1 MVVVMAADASASDV
15 DHVVGVVR
23 DAGGEAFVSRG
34 ESRTIIG
41 LSGDIERFAA
51 TLNLAGLP
59 GVANVVRISVPYKL
73 VSREHRRER
82 SVIRVAGVPI
92 GPDTLTVIAGPCAV
106 ETPEQTLAAARM
118 ARAAGASL
126 LRGGAFKPRTS
137 PYAFQGLGEAG
148 LKILAEVR
156 EETGLPIV
164 TEVIDQRDVELV
176 SNYADMLQVGTRNMQ
191 NFPLLQAVGAAGK
204 PVMLKRG
211 FSATIEEWLM
221 AAEYIAQRGNLDIV
235 LCERGIRTFE
245 NATRNTLDISAVPVA
260 QRLSHLPV
268 IVDPSHSGGR
278 RDLVLPLS
286 RAAIAV
292 GADGIMVDVHPSPE
306 TALCDGPQALI
317 ESDLRELAS
326 VAHHLSPLVGRVLVE
341 GAMAK
346 TAILSGANP
355 ALSPRGRPP
364 VPPDVRRCA
373 PHAWRGYWE
382 PLLLAVFLGARGQRV
397 GQFVHV
403 EAALDLAQVLDLGPG
418 LRPARQEQR
427 AAVLVGQLGDRQR
440 AQPPRLGHDLGL
452 VPADQRPQDGQAN
465 GVVERGDVG
474 QRLAGHLAEGVAGD
488 QRAGVQPGRERFG
501 RPEHQPPLRHYL
513 EPARSRGGEGL
524 LRLAERHHVQPGA
537 ALEPVEP
544 AHQRVGLV
552 DRLGPGQRQAG
563 KVQEHAAQPA
573 LHHPVRGYRRV
584 DAAGQQHDRAAA
596 HPDRQPALP
605 RLPAGEHEHLLGVD
619 LDEDLRLRV
628 LERNR

>member
-1 MVVVMAADASASDV
+1 MVVVMAADATGSDV
-15 DHVVGVVR
+15 DHVVSVVR

-41 LSGDIERFAA
+41 LSGDVERFAA

-59 GVANVVRISVPYKL
+59 GVADVVRISVPYKL

-126 LRGGAFKPRTS
+126 LRGGAFKPRSS
-137 PYAFQGLGEAG
+137 PYAFQGLGEMG

-176 SNYADMLQVGTRNMQ
+176 ANYADMLQVGTRNMQ

-211 FSATIEEWLM
+211 MSATIEEWLM

-245 NATRNTLDISAVPVA
+245 KATRNTLDISAVPVA

-292 GADGIMVDVHPSPE
+292 GADGIIVDVHPHPE
-306 TALCDGPQALI
+306 SALCDGPQALI

-326 VAHHLSPLVGRVLVE
+326 VAQHLSPLVGR
-341 GAMAK
+341 
-346 TAILSGANP
+346 TPNP
-355 ALSPRGRPP
+355 
-364 VPPDVRRCA
+364 
-373 PHAWRGYWE
+373 
-382 PLLLAVFLGARGQRV
+382 
-397 GQFVHV
+397 
-403 EAALDLAQVLDLGPG
+403 GPG
-418 LRPARQEQR
+418 PAPRTRRRPHPR
-427 AAVLVGQLGDRQR
+427 AA
-440 AQPPRLGHDLGL
+440 
-452 VPADQRPQDGQAN
+452 
-465 GVVERGDVG
+465 
-474 QRLAGHLAEGVAGD
+474 
-488 QRAGVQPGRERFG
+488 
-501 RPEHQPPLRHYL
+501 
-513 EPARSRGGEGL
+513 
-524 LRLAERHHVQPGA
+524 
-537 ALEPVEP
+537 
-544 AHQRVGLV
+544 
-552 DRLGPGQRQAG
+552 
-563 KVQEHAAQPA
+563 HA
-573 LHHPVRGYRRV
+573 
-584 DAAGQQHDRAAA
+584 
-596 HPDRQPALP
+596 
-605 RLPAGEHEHLLGVD
+605 
-619 LDEDLRLRV
+619 
-628 LERNR
+628 